1 MHEYT
6 INGEKINSISPQHY
20 SKYKIEPIDFIQ
32 ANDLGFCE
40 GNVIKY
46 VLRHKDKDGLQDLLK
61 AKQYI
66 EFLINT
72 YGG

>member
-1 MHEYT
+1 MA
-6 INGEKINSISPQHY
+6 KDKISPQHY

-61 AKQYI
+61 AKRYI
-66 EFLINT
+66 EFLINKH
-72 YGG
+72 GG

>member
-1 MHEYT
+1 MA
-6 INGEKINSISPQHY
+6 KDKISPQHY

-61 AKQYI
+61 AKRYI

>member
-1 MHEYT
+1 MA
-6 INGEKINSISPQHY
+6 KDKISPQHY

-66 EFLINT
+66 DFLINKH
-72 YGG
+72 GG

>member
-1 MHEYT
+1 MA
-6 INGEKINSISPQHY
+6 KDKISPQHY

-72 YGG
+72 YGDSNG

>member
-1 MHEYT
+1 MA
-6 INGEKINSISPQHY
+6 KDKISPQHY

>member
-1 MHEYT
+1 M
-6 INGEKINSISPQHY
+6 SIIKSPDHY
-20 SKYKIEPIDFIQ
+20 AEWAIEPIVFIMG
-32 ANDLGFCE
+32 NDMSFWR

-61 AKQYI
+61 AKRYI

-72 YGG
+72 YGDSNG

>member
-1 MHEYT
+1 MA
-6 INGEKINSISPQHY
+6 KDKISPQHY

-61 AKQYI
+61 AKRYI

-72 YGG
+72 YGDSNG